1 MARLD
6 AVLVLDAA
14 KRQAVQAQAAI
25 VRHGEFFLGGGTAVA
40 LHLGNRLSR
49 DLDWF
54 TPLKFDGASLAK
66 VLASSK
72 PEPSKIE
79 QSGPDTVRAYYDQP
93 GSGTSLETSFLRYS
107 QVSASPSIKEVAGVR
122 IPVADLVTLAAMK
135 SGAILNRGAKRDFL
149 DVHAIT
155 HSPNWS
161 MDRFVR
167 VAEEKLRIAPPHLCR
182 ALTYF
187 VDADRDPDPAGLQV
201 TWSQVKQDVVRAV
214 RALEQNRGPDRGR

>member
-6 AVLVLDAA
+6 PTEVLDAA
-14 KRQAVQAQAAI
+14 KRQAAQSQAPILQQ
-25 VRHGEFFLGGGTAVA
+25 GQFFLGGTAVA

-54 TPLKFDGASLAK
+54 TPLQFDGRRLAK
-66 VLASSK
+66 VLASLK

-79 QSGPDTVRAYYDQP
+79 QSGPDTVRAYYDEP
-93 GSGTSLETSFLRYS
+93 GSAMLLETSFLHYS
-107 QVSASPSIKEVAGVR
+107 QVSASPATMDVAGVR
-122 IPVADLVTLAAMK
+122 VPVADLVTLAAMK

-155 HSPNWS
+155 NSPSWS
-161 MDRFVR
+161 MERFVR
-167 VAEEKLRIAPPHLCR
+167 VAEEKLRIAPAHLCR

-187 VDADRDPDPAGLQV
+187 VDADRDPDPAGTQAS
-201 TWSQVKQDVVRAV
+201 WNQVKQDVVRAV
-214 RALEQNRGPDRGR
+214 RALERNRGPDRGR